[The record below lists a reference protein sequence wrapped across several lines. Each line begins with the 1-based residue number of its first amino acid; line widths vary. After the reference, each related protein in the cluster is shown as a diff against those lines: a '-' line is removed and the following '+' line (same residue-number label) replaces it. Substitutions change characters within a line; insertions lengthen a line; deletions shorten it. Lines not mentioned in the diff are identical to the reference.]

1 MHFTYRAHSF
11 VSCFR
16 ELIIVDFR
24 SRPQHTNPISHKFD
38 RKKRC
43 QNIHRVECQF
53 HSVQACLS
61 CITTNCTQH
70 NANVLAFVTF
80 AISAKKM
87 FQWVISFNVC
97 MQHRLRSTSPII
109 AVFVPAAEEEKEAE
123 NGQRKNQN
131 DLFKWRLNAVNV
143 IISLMRF
150 RNYANRWNKR
160 VYSEK
165 RR

>member
-53 HSVQACLS
+53 HSVQAYLS
-61 CITTNCTQH
+61 CITTNCTRH

-80 AISAKKM
+80 AISAKKKCSNESSALM
-87 FQWVISFNVC
+87 SACNTDYDQHHRSLLCSFP
-97 MQHRLRSTSPII
+97 QL
-109 AVFVPAAEEEKEAE
+109 
-123 NGQRKNQN
+123 
-131 DLFKWRLNAVNV
+131 
-143 IISLMRF
+143 
-150 RNYANRWNKR
+150 
-160 VYSEK
+160 K
-165 RR
+165 RRRRRRMARGKTRMTYSNED